1 MTDRHILLTN
11 DDGIDSPALLPFA
24 DALNGSNRVT
34 VVVPDGERSWIGK
47 AVSRH
52 QPITLD
58 AHQRDGRPVWTTSG
72 TPADAVQLG
81 AHHVTDAPID
91 IVVSGINVGFNHG
104 SAFMLSSG
112 TIGAAVEGWLAGH
125 PAVAFST
132 GTWGD
137 DWNGWRRRVHQPE
150 AQQAW
155 RDLSDLC
162 VDLLGE
168 ILVSGLLDVADVVSV
183 NLPFDAD
190 GTTPRHV
197 TALARVGY
205 GSLFGRGDDGLFHH
219 CRVGYEPFGDLLGT
233 DVEAA
238 GDHVITITPIVAPQT
253 PGIDDAV
260 RDRLE
265 RRH

>member
-1 MTDRHILLTN
+1 MTDRHVLLTN

-24 DALNGSNRVT
+24 DALNGSSRVT

-52 QPITLD
+52 QPITLVTHER
-58 AHQRDGRPVWTTSG
+58 AGRPIWTTSG

-81 AHHVTDAPID
+81 SHHVTDDPVD
-91 IVVSGINVGFNHG
+91 VVVSGINMGFNHG

-112 TIGAAVEGWLAGH
+112 TVGAAVEGWLAGH

-137 DWNGWRRRVHQPE
+137 DWRGWRRRVHQSD

-155 RDLSDLC
+155 RELSALC
-162 VDLLGE
+162 VDLLDE
-168 ILVSGLLDVADVVSV
+168 ILASGLLEVADVVSI

-190 GTTPRHV
+190 ATTPRHV

-219 CRVGYEPFGDLLGT
+219 CRVGYEPLGDLAGT

-238 GDHVITITPIVAPQT
+238 SDHVITITPIVAPQT

-260 RDRLE
+260 RARLE
-265 RRH
+265 RRD

>member
-1 MTDRHILLTN
+1 
-11 DDGIDSPALLPFA
+11 
-24 DALNGSNRVT
+24 
-34 VVVPDGERSWIGK
+34 
-47 AVSRH
+47 
-52 QPITLD
+52 
-58 AHQRDGRPVWTTSG
+58 
-72 TPADAVQLG
+72 
-81 AHHVTDAPID
+81 
-91 IVVSGINVGFNHG
+91 
-104 SAFMLSSG
+104 
-112 TIGAAVEGWLAGH
+112 
-125 PAVAFST
+125 
-132 GTWGD
+132 
-137 DWNGWRRRVHQPE
+137 VHQPE

-168 ILVSGLLDVADVVSV
+168 ILASGLLEVADVVSV